1 VMGMLT
7 LAQIRENN
15 KSNTSILYCKNE
27 NTPFSQD
34 LINKCKEEFETFVK
48 PIRDRVKL
56 DISIK
61 TL

>member
-1 VMGMLT
+1 MPT

-34 LINKCKEEFETFVK
+34 LINKCKEGFETFVK
-48 PIRDRVKL
+48 PIRDRVLARELKE
-56 DISIK
+56 DS
-61 TL
+61 